1 MGSDLNLIESWL
13 AVVLIPGMTTAQAIR
28 DLNDE
33 LVTRYTPQDFGKWR
47 RGARTVP
54 QPVQDY
60 MLRCVIAYA
69 LHSEGIEAMMLS
81 DDALDRVV
89 ARLAPPKKCATL

>member
-1 MGSDLNLIESWL
+1 MNKLNLIESWL

-28 DLNDE
+28 DLNEE
-33 LVTRYTPQDFGKWR
+33 LGTRYTPQDFGKWR

-60 MLRCVIAYA
+60 MLRCAIAYA
-69 LHSEGIEAMMLS
+69 LHAEGVGTLLLS
-81 DDALDRVV
+81 DEALDRI
-89 ARLAPPKKCATL
+89 ANRLTAP

>member
-13 AVVLIPGMTTAQAIR
+13 SVVLIPGMTTAQAIR

-33 LVTRYTPQDFGKWR
+33 LGTRYTPQDFGKWR
-47 RGARTVP
+47 RGDRPVP

-60 MLRCVIAYA
+60 MLRCAIAYA
-69 LHSEGIEAMMLS
+69 LHSEGVDALILS
-81 DDALDRVV
+81 DEALDRI
-89 ARLAPPKKCATL
+89 ASRITPPKQK

>member
-1 MGSDLNLIESWL
+1 MSNKYDLIESWL
-13 AVVLIPGMTTAQAIR
+13 AVVLVPGMSTAQAIR

-33 LVTRYTPQDFGKWR
+33 LCTRYTPQDFGKWR

-60 MLRCVIAYA
+60 MLRCSIAHA
-69 LHSEGIEAMMLS
+69 LRSEGIDVMALS
-81 DDALDRVV
+81 DDALDRIA
-89 ARLAPPKKCATL
+89 ARLTPPERPA